1 MESLKI
7 VYVQENE
14 GDSLENNCLKI
25 EVLNVQPG
33 STQEE
38 EYYDEEGDY
47 GDEYYDE
54 ETPNGGDGSYSFREV
69 S

>member
-1 MESLKI
+1 MEDNS
-7 VYVQENE
+7 
-14 GDSLENNCLKI
+14 LKI
-25 EVLNVQPG
+25 EVLNDQPT

-47 GDEYYDE
+47 DDEYYDE
-54 ETPNGGDGSYSFREV
+54 ETPDGGDGSYSFREV